1 MARWIKI
8 LFVVSVVL
16 LILSYPA
23 CQLGE
28 QKVHTEMA
36 KYPPEFVAAHEFDM
50 MFVRWVL
57 PGIWLFFSGVLLA
70 LISIVMGIIQ
80 RKKHKP
86 R

>member
-8 LFVVSVVL
+8 LFVVSVML

-28 QKVHTEMA
+28 QKVHIEMA
-36 KYPPEFVAAHEFDM
+36 KYPPEFVAAHQFDM
-50 MFVRWVL
+50 IFARWVL
-57 PGIWLFFSGVLLA
+57 PGIWLFFTGMLLA
-70 LISIVMGIIQ
+70 IVSIVVGIIQ
-80 RKKHKP
+80 HKKRKP

>member
-8 LFVVSVVL
+8 LFIVSVVL

-36 KYPPEFVAAHEFDM
+36 KYSAEFVAAHEFDLI
-50 MFVRWVL
+50 FVRWVL
-57 PGIWLFFSGVLLA
+57 PGIWLFSSGALLA
-70 LISIVMGIIQ
+70 LVSIVGGIIQ
-80 RKKHKP
+80 QKKRKP

>member
-8 LFVVSVVL
+8 LFVVAVVL

-36 KYPPEFVAAHEFDM
+36 KYPREFVAAHEFDLI
-50 MFVRWVL
+50 FIRWVL
-57 PGIWLFFSGVLLA
+57 PGISLFSSGALLA
-70 LISIVMGIIQ
+70 LVSIVVGIIQ
-80 RKKHKP
+80 QKKRKP
-86 R
+86 S